1 MSSKNKLALLN
12 QVIDANNRH
21 SMIGPGESVL
31 VCVSGGSD
39 SVALLAVL
47 IELKEKLGIHKIF
60 ALHVNHNLRTGARD
74 DEIFVQNLCGRMS
87 ILLEVQDIDVRD
99 FAAQNNKG
107 LEEAGRII
115 RHRYAKL
122 ASASFGAEK
131 IAMGHNMGD
140 NAETIVLNLCRG
152 TGLRGMTGI
161 PPINGKVVRPLISS
175 SRADILKYL
184 GARNQPYVTDSS
196 NFTNE
201 FTRNRIRNI
210 IIPSLEGNVN
220 SNAGA
225 LIARSAEL
233 FWADEEYLNKQAAD
247 CFTEIVTQTE
257 GETVLD
263 TTKLN
268 ELHFSISSRVIKM
281 VLEKLELTD
290 ISQAQVKAVLELSA
304 GNTGRKFNISN
315 IQAVKEYYRIVF
327 SKSKRGSKG
336 FNYFLELEK
345 PLFIP
350 EISKTIIISWLEF
363 RPQPYV
369 NPGGQGLLRS
379 SPMSAANQRA
389 EQYPCS
395 PGPRGWG
402 ANCNISSQ
410 NFSNYPAP
418 YCTKLLKYD
427 NMPKSV
433 VIRTRQAGDRI
444 CLSSKDG
451 LRFTKKLQDFFINA
465 KIPASQ
471 RSEIPI
477 LTIDEKIAWLVYD
490 AGKKDVGVTGS
501 DFRADNSTGGIYV
514 TIWEGNYAGN
524 NWRRNY

>member
-12 QVIDANNRH
+12 QVIDANNKH

-31 VCVSGGSD
+31 VCVSGGAD

-47 IELKEKLGIHKIF
+47 VELKEKLGIHKIY
-60 ALHVNHNLRTGARD
+60 ALHVNHCLRAGARD
-74 DEIFVQNLCGRMS
+74 DEIFVQNLCGQMS
-87 ILLEVQDIDVRD
+87 IPLEVQDIDVRD
-99 FAAQNNKG
+99 FAAQNKKG
-107 LEEAGRII
+107 LEEAGRIV
-115 RHRYAKL
+115 RQRYAKL
-122 ASASFGAEK
+122 ASTSFGAEK

-140 NAETIVLNLCRG
+140 NAETVILNLCRG
-152 TGLRGMTGI
+152 AGLRGMTGI
-161 PPINGKVVRPLISS
+161 PPINGNVVRPLISS
-175 SRADILKYL
+175 SRADILEYL

-196 NFTNE
+196 NFTND

-220 SNAGA
+220 SSAGA

-233 FWADEEYLNKQAAD
+233 FLADEDYLNKQAAD
-247 CFTEIVTQTE
+247 CFTEIATHTE
-257 GETVLD
+257 GETVLG
-263 TTKLN
+263 TSKLN
-268 ELHFSISSRVIKM
+268 KLHFSISSRLIKM

-290 ISQAQVKAVLELSA
+290 ISQAHVKAVLELSA

-315 IQAVKEYYRIVF
+315 VQAVKEYDRIVF

-336 FNYFLELEK
+336 FNYFLEHEK

-350 EISKTIIISWLEF
+350 EISKTVIISWLQF

-379 SPMSAANQRA
+379 SPLSAANQRA

-395 PGPRGWG
+395 PGPHGWSV
-402 ANCNISSQ
+402 NSNISCQ

-427 NMPKSV
+427 IMPKSV
-433 VIRTRQAGDRI
+433 AIRTRLTGDRI
-444 CLSSKDG
+444 SLSSKDG
-451 LRFTKKLQDFFINA
+451 RRFTKKLQDFFTDA
-465 KIPASQ
+465 KIPKSL
-471 RSEIPI
+471 RDEIPI
-477 LTIDEKIAWLVYD
+477 LTIDEKVAWLIYD
-490 AGKKDVGVTGS
+490 TGKTELGITNC
-501 DFRADNSTGGIYV
+501 DFRAADNGGIYV
-514 TIWEGNYAGN
+514 TIWEGNYAG
-524 NWRRNY
+524 